1 MDYSTYW
8 IGILFALLAGQA
20 HYTGLII
27 DKMIINKLPSEA
39 KVMKNLVRNPK
50 WLLAVSIRYLIGSI
64 TFIMAQLFIGPA
76 IIPGLMASGLI
87 TLTIGSI
94 IINKERLKNI
104 EILAIL
110 LIIVAIVLIG
120 LSELSIQITE
130 TDLLE
135 SDLILRLVL
144 STVIIFVIALS
155 FQFVQKK
162 IEKYRGVLLAL
173 LSGLMFSLNNYWV
186 SPLIWFITH
195 LFSGS
200 FILSEFL
207 LFLVSSVILIAVN
220 IFGITKMAEA
230 FKYGQAG
237 NLVPIQS
244 IPVQLTPTILY
255 FLVFLLIPPSIYSI
269 IYFLIAVV
277 LIIACSF
284 ILGKRQAQIEIIE

>member
-27 DKMIINKLPSEA
+27 DKMIINKLPPEA
-39 KVMKNLVRNPK
+39 KTMKNLVRTPK
-50 WLLAVSIRYLIGSI
+50 WLIAVFIRYLIGSI
-64 TFIMAQLFIGPA
+64 TFIMAQIFIGPA

-94 IINKERLKNI
+94 KINKERLKNI
-104 EILAIL
+104 EIFAIL
-110 LIIVAIVLIG
+110 LIIIAIVLIG

-144 STVIIFVIALS
+144 STVIIFLIALS

-195 LFSGS
+195 LVSGS

-207 LFLVSSVILIAVN
+207 LFLVSAIILIVVN

-230 FKYGQAG
+230 FRYGQAG

-244 IPVQLTPTILY
+244 VPVQVTPTILY
-255 FLVFLLIPPSIYSI
+255 FLVFLLIPPSIFSI

-284 ILGKRQAQIEIIE
+284 ILGKRQAQIEKTD